1 MTRHHVDAILDQ
13 PPQVAHLAGHIDF
26 AGGGGKHVQHAQ
38 GTQPGEDEDAPPR
51 IGLILEAMHPHTV
64 CASSTGVTPRFRARR
79 RWRWRGCW
87 TGGRSGCRWCRR
99 GCWSWSGRGRG
110 RGRGRGAGGG
120 PRGWTRGGRRLSL
133 LSLPFNA
140 AAISVVVGGAR
151 PAVRR
156 LRRVVTPLPYLTRRV
171 RAAILFAVAG
181 ARDRRLAIQ
190 VVVLSV
196 LRTASSPATEPITNH
211 TNHKEP
217 SPTKANRTFQQIKAF

>member
-13 PPQVAHLAGHIDF
+13 PPQVAHLAGHIDC
-26 AGGGGKHVQHAQ
+26 AGGGSKHVQHAQ
-38 GTQPGEDEDAPPR
+38 GTQPSEDEDAPPR
-51 IGLILEAMHPHTV
+51 IGLIVEAMHPHTV
-64 CASSTGVTPRFRARR
+64 CASSTGVTARFRARR

-87 TGGRSGCRWCRR
+87 TGGRSGWRWCRR
-99 GCWSWSGRGRG
+99 GCWSWSGRG

-120 PRGWTRGGRRLSL
+120 PRGWTRGGRLSL
-133 LSLPFNA
+133 LALPFNA

-181 ARDRRLAIQ
+181 ACDRRLAIQ

-196 LRTASSPATEPITNH
+196 LRTSSSPATEPITPTTQNH
-211 TNHKEP
+211 HPQKQTGH
-217 SPTKANRTFQQIKAF
+217 FQQIKAF